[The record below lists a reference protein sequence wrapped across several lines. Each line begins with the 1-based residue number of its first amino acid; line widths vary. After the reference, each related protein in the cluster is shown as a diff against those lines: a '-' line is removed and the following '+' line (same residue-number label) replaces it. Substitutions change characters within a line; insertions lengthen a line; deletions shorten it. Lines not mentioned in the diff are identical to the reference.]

1 MTEVL
6 ISDKKLTLIQAD
18 VFDGIQYLIE
28 CGVKVNCIVTSP
40 PYWGL
45 RVNKDTERLWEVN
58 AKQQECV
65 HGLLSDSGVPPVN
78 QGGAHGATAKIGATK
93 IDAQRPPT
101 KMAQEGMTQWEKWP
115 QGTFANSG
123 RPPTARRGGPDTAT
137 AKQLSNMG
145 TFEFMGSPPTPV
157 AGNVKGG
164 GQYSGA
170 TRWQHIAQEAKDRG
184 IPVRDVQPGAWETI
198 DQGYWDNRHASVI
211 AAGEKDDIGSK
222 KDARGHL
229 YSAICRLCGAWWGA
243 LGFEPTLDCKRPIGE
258 LCSSCYV
265 CHILLIS
272 RELWKILA
280 DDGVF
285 FLNLGDSY
293 IGSNSG
299 SKLKPKDLAGV
310 PGRVV
315 ESLQEDGWFRRSD
328 IIWVKG
334 TSFSKKSVE
343 ELLEPF
349 EREFY
354 ENIHTGMIPGVVE
367 SWIAKDGGD
376 WYNRMKNHLI
386 KNAYI
391 GNSMP
396 ESVKDRPTRGYEMI
410 YMLTKK
416 NRYWADMEA
425 VKEEHNPDTRT
436 DVVFKGAE
444 TYQAEESGRPDLLRH
459 RERWPEGGKNIRNV
473 WIIPTKG
480 FGWQLCTNCGS
491 VYDPKEYKKLEK
503 VDVVISP
510 KTKSGEDRGDEERE
524 ARLKRGVCKNCNS
537 HEHWGGHY
545 SSFPESIP
553 EAAILIGCPEGG
565 IVLDP
570 FAGTATTLVVAKRLN
585 REGIG
590 IEMSE
595 DYGILATERLRR
607 LL

>member
-1 MTEVL
+1 MPEVL
-6 ISDKKLTLIQAD
+6 LSDNNLTLIQAD

-58 AKQQECV
+58 AEQQECA
-65 HGLLSDSGVPPVN
+65 HGLLDDSGVPPVN
-78 QGGAHGATAKIGATK
+78 QGGAHGATAKVGATK

-123 RPPTARRGGPDTAT
+123 RPPT
-137 AKQLSNMG
+137 
-145 TFEFMGSPPTPV
+145 PV

-170 TRWQHIAQEAKDRG
+170 SRWQPGSWEHI
-184 IPVRDVQPGAWETI
+184 PNT
-198 DQGYWDNRHASVI
+198 
-211 AAGEKDDIGSK
+211 
-222 KDARGHL
+222 
-229 YSAICRLCGAWWGA
+229 SAICLTCGAWWGS
-243 LGFEPTLDCKRPIGE
+243 LGFEPTLDCKRLMGE

-265 CHILLIS
+265 CHVLLIS

-299 SKLKPKDLAGV
+299 SKLKPKGLAGV

-315 ESLQEDGWFRRSD
+315 EALQEDGWFRRSD

-354 ENIHTGMIPGVVE
+354 TNIHN
-367 SWIAKDGGD
+367 GGD
-376 WYNRMKNHLI
+376 WYQRMKNHLI

-425 VKEEHNPDTRT
+425 VKEENNPDTRT
-436 DVVFKGAE
+436 DVIFKGAE

-459 RERWPEGGKNIRNV
+459 RERWPKGGKNIRNV
-473 WIIPTKG
+473 WIFPTKG

-510 KTKSGEDRGDEERE
+510 LEGDEERE

-553 EAAILIGCPEGG
+553 EVAILIGCPEGG

-570 FAGTATTLVVAKRLN
+570 FAGTATTLVVTKRLN

-595 DYGILATERLRR
+595 DYGIIATERLRR